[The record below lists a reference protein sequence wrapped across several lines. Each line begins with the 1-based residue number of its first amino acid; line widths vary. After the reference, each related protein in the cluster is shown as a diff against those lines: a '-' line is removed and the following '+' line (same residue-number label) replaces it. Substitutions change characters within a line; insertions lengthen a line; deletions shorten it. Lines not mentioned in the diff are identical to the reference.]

1 MAKQAELRAQY
12 DKSIKAE
19 LQKELGISN
28 VMAVPTLT
36 KIIVNAGIGREA
48 QNSSTAVEEFTADIA
63 LITGQKPVVTKSK
76 KAIANFK
83 LRENTDNGIMVT
95 LRGDRMWD
103 FFDKLV
109 NVVLPRVRDFR
120 GVSPKAFDGKGNY
133 ALGLTEQTVFPEI
146 DTDKVIKTRP
156 LQVVIVTTAEDNE
169 QGKAL
174 LTKLGM
180 PFRKENIR

>member
-12 DKSIKAE
+12 EKSIKAE

-48 QNSSTAVEEFTADIA
+48 QNSSTAVEEFAADIA
-63 LITGQKPVVTKSK
+63 PITGQKPVVTKSK

-83 LRENTDNGIMVT
+83 LRENMDNGIMVT